1 MELLDQSILYIY
13 LLFIFKYFQ
22 AKNTLNTEPK
32 QVAVKYVHQNKK
44 YKNR

>member
-1 MELLDQSILYIY
+1 MEPLDQSILYIY
-13 LLFIFKYFQ
+13 LLFITKYFQ
-22 AKNTLNTEPK
+22 AKNTLNKEPK